1 MISRQKRQKSNVKKV
16 NLPPLAGALSSSA
29 MFNFYERTTTYIQH
43 VVKA

>member
-1 MISRQKRQKSNVKKV
+1 MISRQKRKRSNLKKV

-29 MFNFYERTTTYIQH
+29 MFHIYERTTTYKQY